1 MHPINEQLTNLPI
14 QKAIVNLR
22 QLLEDQLVQD
32 NHDRQD
38 YVWPGGPAGPDRPVA
53 PLGP

>member
-38 YVWPGGPAGPDRPVA
+38 YPKSITNMTG
-53 PLGP
+53 LEM